1 MPKQVISTEQA
12 PAAAAYSQGIIADGF
27 VFTAGQI
34 PLIPGTS
41 NLREGGIQA
50 QTRQS
55 LNNVK
60 AVLEAAGSGMDKVVK
75 TTVFLADINDFAAF
89 NAVYSEFFRTTR
101 RPVRPCRRA
110 ACRWARWSRLRRL
123 PCANCGLRSP
133 FARCYTVRPELR
145 ASRDGTTGDD

>member
-12 PAAAAYSQGIIADGF
+12 PAAVGAYSQGIIADGF

-89 NAVYSEFFRTTR
+89 NAVYSEFFPHDPPARSTVQAGGL
-101 RPVRPCRRA
+101 PVGA
-110 ACRWARWSRLRRL
+110 LVEIEAIALR
-123 PCANCGLRSP
+123 
-133 FARCYTVRPELR
+133 
-145 ASRDGTTGDD
+145 